1 MKANQDIR
9 QYMADHGVTQKML
22 AAEVGATQ
30 PIISKELATEMSEP
44 HKVAYMNIIDSI
56 ATKRLASM
64 ASDEH
69 EEDAASEE
77 TTVEEVTPAEVTH
90 TDEVESEDVSCST
103 RFQLGDRVKIPS
115 KSNKIGTISDIW
127 SSLAK
132 SALMYAVEDE
142 SDGHLGLY
150 AENQLE
156 LAPLPIAY
164 SFEAH
169 IDCNV
174 AVVTMNAT
182 QGDKTW
188 VYARGHAHILHDGEV
203 GMAQAVS
210 YASRRMFES
219 LDRKQANP
227 IYFNGK
233 VTRDDN

>member
-1 MKANQDIR
+1 MMKANQDIR

-22 AAEVGATQ
+22 AAEVGTTQ

-56 ATKRLASM
+56 ATKRLSSV

-69 EEDAASEE
+69 EEDATSEE
-77 TTVEEVTPAEVTH
+77 TTVEEVANTE
-90 TDEVESEDVSCST
+90 EVEGEDVSCST
-103 RFQLGDRVKIPS
+103 KFQIGYRVKIPS
-115 KSNKIGTISDIW
+115 KSNKIGIISDIW

-132 SALMYAVEDE
+132 SELMYAVEDE

-156 LAPLPIAY
+156 IAPLPITY

-169 IDCNV
+169 VYGNV

-188 VYARGHAHILHDGEV
+188 VYARGHAHILHDGDV